1 MSEFM
6 IKMIEQKKSFFE
18 IISNNFLFF
27 RNFENV
33 LAIRH
38 NFEPKFSNGG
48 APDAGATQKYQAGV
62 ARKELRI
69 QKTL

>member
-6 IKMIEQKKSFFE
+6 IKMIVQKKSFYE
-18 IISNNFLFF
+18 IVSIRFFFF
-27 RNFENV
+27 RNFDNV
-33 LAIRH
+33 LAVRH

>member
-6 IKMIEQKKSFFE
+6 IKMIESKK
-18 IISNNFLFF
+18 IVLSNRFKQIFFF

-38 NFEPKFSNGG
+38 NFESKFSNGG